1 MDSGNKPSNRDE
13 KTGNVVKDNRNLNDP
28 SSKMW
33 ALCIAQA
40 DKHDTAMV
48 ERWKAD
54 MDGIL
59 IYTGVFSATVAA
71 FLIESYK
78 TLKPDP
84 AEATVR
90 LLQQVTLQLAAISNG
105 TQLALANSDPFTPKP
120 YAVHVNTMWFLSLCI
135 SLSCALAATLVQQWA
150 RRYLRLS
157 QEQTAAQRQ
166 VRIRTYLFEGIQL
179 FHTRWVVENISLLMH
194 AAIFL
199 FFAGLVEFL
208 YAINHEVAN
217 VVLVA
222 VSIFATMYI
231 VLTSLPVIFRQCP
244 FQTPLSSIIWY
255 LGHFLIIAFLS
266 LFSWSNH
273 VRVYIEEF
281 WRHIREGITN
291 HLANQ
296 ADQKIEIDQ
305 KALKSALRSCRDES
319 EVEAFL
325 EAIPG
330 YLRSNNNGSHIA
342 DVGELLSREDEDVQ
356 LSQRIVQLFA
366 SCVDADGR
374 MDKTARRRRAIT
386 CARAIWEISNA
397 FMSKR
402 MKVDLPESAS
412 KILRLLAHDHDAAV
426 AFAAL
431 STIAILERALLEHLQ
446 DSQNSR
452 DSNGY
457 REITAMLAEVLDERD
472 PLSSRYHVAQPG
484 GFQYADARLT
494 AVTEFITSALPLI
507 PYLTDP
513 SHEDLDVAKK
523 TLEEL
528 CGGLDSKKFSDFA
541 RQKFVEALKNTRER
555 QAAVISKGRPT
566 HKSPIATYYSAI
578 ISSTRPLLQTSGVS
592 SVEVL
597 GNDGPVVL

>member
-1 MDSGNKPSNRDE
+1 
-13 KTGNVVKDNRNLNDP
+13 
-28 SSKMW
+28 MW

-78 TLKPDP
+78 SLRPDP
-84 AEATVR
+84 GEATVR

-105 TQLALANSDPFTPKP
+105 TQLALPTSDPFTPKP
-120 YAVHVNTMWFLSLCI
+120 YAIHVNIMWFLSLCI

-157 QEQTAAQRQ
+157 QEQTAAQRR
-166 VRIRTYLFEGIQL
+166 VRIRTYLLEGIQL

-208 YAINHEVAN
+208 YAINNEVAY

-222 VSIFATMYI
+222 VSIFATTYI

-255 LGHFLIIAFLS
+255 LGHFLVIIFLS

-273 VRVYIEEF
+273 VRANIEEF

-305 KALKSALRSCRDES
+305 KALRSALRSCRDES

-325 EAIPG
+325 DAVPG
-330 YLRSNNNGSHIA
+330 YLRSDNNGSHIA
-342 DVGELLSREDEDVQ
+342 DIGELLSGENEDDQ

-366 SCVDADGR
+366 SCIDADGR

-402 MKVDLPESAS
+402 VKVDLPEPAS
-412 KILRLLAHDHDAAV
+412 KILRLLAQDHDAAV

-452 DSNGY
+452 DLNRR
-457 REITAMLAEVLDERD
+457 REIIGMLAEILDERD
-472 PLSSRYHVAQPG
+472 PLASRYHVAQPD

-494 AVTEFITSALPLI
+494 AVTEFITGVLPLI
-507 PYLTDP
+507 PHLTDP
-513 SHEDLDVAKK
+513 SHEDLEVAKK
-523 TLEEL
+523 TLGEL
-528 CGGLDSKKFSDFA
+528 CRGLDGKKFSDSA
-541 RQKFVEALKNTRER
+541 RQKFIEALEHTRREH
-555 QAAVISKGRPT
+555 QAVVKSTGQQT
-566 HKSPIATYYSAI
+566 HKSPTATYYSAI
-578 ISSTRPLLQTSGVS
+578 ISSTRPLLQTLGVS
-592 SVEVL
+592 SDEISVK
-597 GNDGPVVL
+597 DGPIVL

>member
-1 MDSGNKPSNRDE
+1 MSLPEDNRD
-13 KTGNVVKDNRNLNDP
+13 LNDP

-33 ALCIAQA
+33 AICIAQA

-90 LLQQVTLQLAAISNG
+90 LLQQVTLQLAVISNG
-105 TQLALANSDPFTPKP
+105 TQLALPSSDPFTPKP

-166 VRIRTYLFEGIQL
+166 L

-208 YAINHEVAN
+208 YAINHEVAY

-222 VSIFATMYI
+222 VSIFATTYI

-255 LGHFLIIAFLS
+255 LGHFLVIVFLS

-273 VRVYIEEF
+273 VRAHIEEF
-281 WRHIREGITN
+281 LRHIREGITN

-305 KALKSALRSCRDES
+305 KALKLALRSCRDES

-325 EAIPG
+325 DAIPG
-330 YLRSNNNGSHIA
+330 YLRSDNNGSHVA

-412 KILRLLAHDHDAAV
+412 KILQLLAHDHDAAV

-452 DSNGY
+452 DANRY
-457 REITAMLAEVLDERD
+457 REITTMLAEVLDERD

-555 QAAVISKGRPT
+555 QAAVVSKGEHSR
-566 HKSPIATYYSAI
+566 
-578 ISSTRPLLQTSGVS
+578 
-592 SVEVL
+592 
-597 GNDGPVVL
+597 